1 MPSAFH
7 RTTAAQAP
15 TGPFTVIDIASIQTA
30 RENLRG
36 QVLKTPFTLSR
47 TLSDIFGAE
56 IWLKFENLQFTASF
70 KERGALNRMLTLSEA
85 ERAKGVI
92 AVSAGNHAQGVAY
105 HAQRMGVPAVIVMP
119 RFTPTVKVANTRRF
133 GAEVV
138 LAGDTF
144 DDAKAR
150 GYELAQERGLIMIHP
165 YDDEAVI
172 AGQGTVG
179 LEMLEDQPQ
188 LDTLAV
194 AIGGGGLI
202 SGIATAAKALK
213 PGIEIVG
220 VQTER
225 FPSMYAALK
234 GVTMPQGPYTIAE
247 GIAVKSPG
255 DITREVAGRLVDRI
269 ELVSE
274 SDIEHAIVV
283 LLEIEKSVV
292 EGAGA
297 AGLAAAAR
305 PGRGQRSLQGQAHR
319 PGAHRRQHRPA
330 DAGRA
335 DRARH
340 GARRPAGAHPRRPAR
355 PAGRAGARHQ
365 AHRRRPGQYHRGP
378 PPARL
383 HLAAGAQRGS
393 GLRAADPGPRSH
405 PGSDRG
411 AQQRGLRRQQPRPL
425 RPAEPPYLYVRVTVA
440 RPLAWPAV
448 TVPVVWM

>member
-1 MPSAFH
+1 M
-7 RTTAAQAP
+7 
-15 TGPFTVIDIASIQTA
+15 IDIASIQTA

-70 KERGALNRMLTLSEA
+70 KERGALNRMLTLSDA
-85 ERAKGVI
+85 ERAAGVI

-150 GYELAQERGLIMIHP
+150 GYELAQERGLTMIHP

-172 AGQGTVG
+172 SGQGTVA

-188 LDTLAV
+188 LDTLV
-194 AIGGGGLI
+194 IAIGGGGLI

-225 FPSMYAALK
+225 FPSMYAAVK
-234 GVTMPQGPYTIAE
+234 GVSMPQGAYTIAE

-255 DITREVAGRLVDRI
+255 ELTRPIVSQLVDRI

-283 LLEIEKSVV
+283 LLEIEKSVA

-297 AGLAAAAR
+297 AGLAA
-305 PGRGQRSLQGQAHR
+305 L
-319 PGAHRRQHRPA
+319 
-330 DAGRA
+330 
-335 DRARH
+335 
-340 GARRPAGAHPRRPAR
+340 
-355 PAGRAGARHQ
+355 
-365 AHRRRPGQYHRGP
+365 
-378 PPARL
+378 
-383 HLAAGAQRGS
+383 
-393 GLRAADPGPRSH
+393 LRAQEE
-405 PGSDRG
+405 GSDRYKGKRIGLVLTGGNIDPLMLGELIERGMVRAGRLARIRVDLRDLPG
-411 AQQRGLRRQQPRPL
+411 ALAHATKLIADAQANITEVHHQRAFTSLP
-425 RPAEPPYLYVRVTVA
+425 VRNVEVDFVLQTRGPEHIQEVIELLNA
-440 RPLAWPAV
+440 AGFAASNHDH
-448 TVPVVWM
+448 

>member
-1 MPSAFH
+1 M
-7 RTTAAQAP
+7 
-15 TGPFTVIDIASIQTA
+15 
-30 RENLRG
+30 
-36 QVLKTPFTLSR
+36 LKTPFTLSR

-70 KERGALNRMLTLSEA
+70 KERGALNRMLTLSDE

-144 DDAKAR
+144 DDAKAH
-150 GYELAQERGLIMIHP
+150 GYELAKARGLIMIHP

-172 AGQGTVG
+172 SGQGTVA

-188 LDTLAV
+188 LDTLV
-194 AIGGGGLI
+194 IAIGGGGLI

-234 GVTMPQGPYTIAE
+234 GVSMPQGQYTIAE

-255 DITREVAGRLVDRI
+255 ALTQPIVSQLVDQI

-283 LLEIEKSVV
+283 LLEIEKTVV

-297 AGLAAAAR
+297 AGLAA
-305 PGRGQRSLQGQAHR
+305 L
-319 PGAHRRQHRPA
+319 
-330 DAGRA
+330 
-335 DRARH
+335 
-340 GARRPAGAHPRRPAR
+340 
-355 PAGRAGARHQ
+355 
-365 AHRRRPGQYHRGP
+365 
-378 PPARL
+378 
-383 HLAAGAQRGS
+383 
-393 GLRAADPGPRSH
+393 LRAQEA
-405 PGSDRG
+405 GSDRFKGKRIGLVLTGGNIDPLMLGELIERGMVRAGRLARIRVDLRDLPG
-411 AQQRGLRRQQPRPL
+411 ALAHATKLIADAQANITEVHHQRAFTSLP
-425 RPAEPPYLYVRVTVA
+425 VRNVEVDFVLQTRGPDHILEVIDILNA
-440 RPLAWPAV
+440 AGFAASNHDH
-448 TVPVVWM
+448 